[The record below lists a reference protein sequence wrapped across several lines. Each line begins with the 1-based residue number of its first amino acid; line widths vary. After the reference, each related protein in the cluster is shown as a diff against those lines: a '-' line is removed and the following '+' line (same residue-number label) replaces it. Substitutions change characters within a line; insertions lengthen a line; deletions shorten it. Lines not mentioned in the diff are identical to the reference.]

1 VALALFMLARQ
12 SWLRWGGFAYPA
24 LVFLGIVAT
33 GNHFIVDAVA
43 GCLVVLAAYVLA
55 VNVQPRE
62 ATGPQTVTVRERD
75 G

>member
-1 VALALFMLARQ
+1 
-12 SWLRWGGFAYPA
+12 
-24 LVFLGIVAT
+24 
-33 GNHFIVDAVA
+33 
-43 GCLVVLAAYVLA
+43 VVLAAYVLA